1 MKHVLSHT
9 EISFSS
15 QYCFIPHI
23 LIAFSSLQST
33 DLKRKEDPEEG
44 RTSSGVFKVK
54 TFHRK
59 YREFMIHT
67 LLFASNV
74 FCLLH
79 DHIETI
85 VSNVNTGNF
94 EKFLSVWRFRFPPL
108 P

>member
-9 EISFSS
+9 EILFSS
-15 QYCFIPHI
+15 QYHFTPHI

-33 DLKRKEDPEEG
+33 DLKRKEDPEKG
-44 RTSSGVFKVK
+44 CTSLEVFKVR

-79 DHIETI
+79 EHIEI
-85 VSNVNTGNF
+85 NVSNVNTGNF
-94 EKFLSVWRFRFPPL
+94 EKMS
-108 P
+108 